1 MCELEWRSM
10 MPQKV
15 ISHKKAQKAQEIKQQ
30 GVNHKSGFVAY
41 VPFCGQ

>member
-15 ISHKKAQKAQEIKQQ
+15 ISHKKAHQTPELKQQ
-30 GVNHKSGFVAY
+30 AVNHKSAFVAH
-41 VPFCGQ
+41 VPFCG